1 VREVTRAQAGLP
13 IVDSVHVLSRIWF
26 AMTALVVAVAMVI
39 QVRAVAQLDA
49 GFFDTDAKRIANIFC
64 FFTIWSNLLVGATC
78 ALLAVRLDRPSLAF
92 RAAYLTAIVMIAVT
106 FVVVIVAL
114 DPISQYEGK
123 AAAADFLTHKLVPIL
138 AVGGWLV
145 FGPRAMV
152 SPAVVRLS
160 VAIPVVWLAFT
171 LARGPLASGYYP
183 YPFVDVADLG
193 YPRVIFNVVVVTGL
207 FLGLAAGANLLDR
220 RLPGITA
227 TRAVPAAP
235 RR

>member
-1 VREVTRAQAGLP
+1 MHLWA
-13 IVDSVHVLSRIWF
+13 RIWL
-26 AMTALVVAVAMVI
+26 AATALVVVVAMVI

-78 ALLAVRLDRPSLAF
+78 ALLAVRLDRPSLAL
-92 RAAYLTAIVMIAVT
+92 RAAYLTAVVMIAVT

-114 DPISQYEGK
+114 DPIAQYEGK
-123 AAAADFLTHKLVPIL
+123 AAAADFLTHKLVPIV

-171 LARGPLASGYYP
+171 LVRGPLASGYYP
-183 YPFVDVADLG
+183 YPFVDVAELG
-193 YPRVIFNVVVVTGL
+193 YARVLANVVLVTGM
-207 FLGLAAGANLLDR
+207 FLGLAAGANVLDR
-220 RLPGITA
+220 RLPGIAATA
-227 TRAVPAAP
+227 ARPSLGP
-235 RR
+235 

>member
-1 VREVTRAQAGLP
+1 MAPRLWLGLR
-13 IVDSVHVLSRIWF
+13 SVVAMQFWARIWF
-26 AMTALVVAVAMVI
+26 AVTALVVVVAMVV
-39 QVRAVAQLDA
+39 QVRSVAQLDA
-49 GFFDTDAKRIANIFC
+49 GFFDTDAKRIANIFG
-64 FFTIWSNLLVGATC
+64 FFTIWSNLLVGAVC

-92 RAAYLTAIVMIAVT
+92 RAAYLTAVVMIAVT
-106 FVVVIVAL
+106 FMVAIVAL
-114 DPISQYEGK
+114 DPITQYEGK

-160 VAIPVVWLAFT
+160 VAIPVLWLAFT
-171 LARGPLASGYYP
+171 LARGPLASDYYP

-193 YPRVIFNVVVVTGL
+193 YARVLVNVVLVTGL
-207 FLGLAAGANLLDR
+207 FLGLAAGANVLDR

-227 TRAVPAAP
+227 TGTARPSRGP
-235 RR
+235 